1 MPPSASAPL
10 PTPGLSDGR
19 RPPDPGPSP
28 NPGQTPER
36 ADTADTEEEVMSPT
50 AAPDRLLP
58 GGDSGHISF
67 GGIVQPPPPGVLAA
81 TIGAVGAS
89 SLRTPDPAR
98 VRP

>member
-1 MPPSASAPL
+1 
-10 PTPGLSDGR
+10 
-19 RPPDPGPSP
+19 
-28 NPGQTPER
+28 
-36 ADTADTEEEVMSPT
+36 MSPT

-98 VRP
+98 VRSHC